1 MLMLFSIMKREWKKN
16 ADGCSRKSVTKV
28 SIYLSIYLS
37 ITVGLQWKKGWWH
50 YWLAGI
56 ASSLSLSLGVLGH
69 MCSTASSLSTLK
81 STIVSLTSMIG
92 KEKTSIEKIASAIDW
107 HQPVAESFNNWVH
120 ECSARLFL
128 WCTCFT
134 IPGWQLWNLVSDACT
149 RYWSTMLSHTV
160 EIIVGHWNQCE
171 NSIQMMYA
179 YKFGR

>member
-1 MLMLFSIMKREWKKN
+1 
-16 ADGCSRKSVTKV
+16 
-28 SIYLSIYLS
+28 
-37 ITVGLQWKKGWWH
+37 
-50 YWLAGI
+50 
-56 ASSLSLSLGVLGH
+56 
-69 MCSTASSLSTLK
+69 LK

-92 KEKTSIEKIASAIDW
+92 KEKTSIEKIASAIRW
-107 HQPVAESFNNWVH
+107 HQPIAESFNKWVH
-120 ECSARLFL
+120 ECSARRFL

-160 EIIVGHWNQCE
+160 EIIVGHWNQYE